1 MGESMISG
9 AKLAANR
16 RNALKSTGP
25 KTPEGKVRSSMNAR
39 THGLTTSHFVAK
51 GEDTAEFEKLAE
63 AVLAEFTPRNEIE
76 RHQVERLIEL
86 LWRLRR
92 IRLLEIAALSES
104 PPVDR
109 PAFQLFTEDRDIG
122 LPVPKKYKRGLSAYD
137 FFEFA
142 EKVDGYTSRTWR
154 EIRKLLDDLRSNRLL
169 EAEIVTVEAQSEV
182 IADPAS
188 QRLKEAS

>member
-1 MGESMISG
+1 MISE
-9 AKLAANR
+9 ARLAANR

-51 GEDTAEFEKLAE
+51 GEDTAEFEKLAQ

-109 PAFQLFTEDRDIG
+109 PVFQLFNTDDDDIS
-122 LPVPKKYKRGLSAYD
+122 PSQKSIKRGSRRTTSLS
-137 FFEFA
+137 
-142 EKVDGYTSRTWR
+142 
-154 EIRKLLDDLRSNRLL
+154 
-169 EAEIVTVEAQSEV
+169 
-182 IADPAS
+182 S
-188 QRLKEAS
+188 QRK